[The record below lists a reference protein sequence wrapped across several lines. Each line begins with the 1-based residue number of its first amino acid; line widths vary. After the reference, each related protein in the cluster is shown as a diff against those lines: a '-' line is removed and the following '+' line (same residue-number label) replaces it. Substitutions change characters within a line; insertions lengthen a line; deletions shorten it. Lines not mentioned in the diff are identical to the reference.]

1 MVLWT
6 DCSRKRIG
14 LHTPWARAAPRGRHL
29 PRRSRT
35 LHAAPPTPRTT
46 APPGAPPPGA
56 VLVSLGARRNDRRPP
71 RRVRREHPVKAQRVK
86 TWGRNQQR
94 QLLDELQRI
103 QQQVRG
109 AVGSRMRQLEHH
121 LPARALRQPL
131 QRQRRGR
138 KGKKQNKIT
147 PHPPPPPSAPP
158 QGGAHP

>member
-1 MVLWT
+1 M
-6 DCSRKRIG
+6 G
-14 LHTPWARAAPRGRHL
+14 LGLVRLLEPAPLPRG
-29 PRRSRT
+29 SRT

-109 AVGSRMRQLEHH
+109 AVGSRMRQLEHP
-121 LPARALRQPL
+121 LPAAALRPPL

-138 KGKKQNKIT
+138 KGTRQRKT
-147 PHPPPPPSAPP
+147 PAPPDRPPSPPPR
-158 QGGAHP
+158 GGGRS

>member
-1 MVLWT
+1 MGLGLVLLLEA
-6 DCSRKRIG
+6 G
-14 LHTPWARAAPRGRHL
+14 PL

-35 LHAAPPTPRTT
+35 LPAAPPTPRTT

-121 LPARALRQPL
+121 LPARALRQPV
-131 QRQRRGR
+131 QRQRRVAKATR
-138 KGKKQNKIT
+138 QKKRT
-147 PHPPPPPSAPP
+147 HPPHLS
-158 QGGAHP
+158 

>member
-1 MVLWT
+1 MGLGLVLLLEA
-6 DCSRKRIG
+6 G
-14 LHTPWARAAPRGRHL
+14 PL

-35 LHAAPPTPRTT
+35 LPAAPPTPRTT

-131 QRQRRGR
+131 QRPRRGR
-138 KGKKQNKIT
+138 
-147 PHPPPPPSAPP
+147 PPLAHRLLRSLLLGAPLRGHLPPGAR
-158 QGGAHP
+158 GGV